1 MICAIVELESDRNLL
16 VMRGIACRKRSE
28 EFIVRVY
35 TLRYCYE
42 GHCYK
47 ATHKS
52 TLRYWNCYLSVKE
65 NFLSRWFLLSLL
77 KNFSVYTTRKHCIY
91 DTPSMTVLEN
101 HFRIWRSGNF
111 VNRGTKI
118 CFYVVHFK
126 AIINNHLRMYGSG
139 NLVIA

>member
-1 MICAIVELESDRNLL
+1 MVQRRQLINPLCAI
-16 VMRGIACRKRSE
+16 GIAISQLKKIFDPGGSS
-28 EFIVRVY
+28 F
-35 TLRYCYE
+35 
-42 GHCYK
+42 
-47 ATHKS
+47 
-52 TLRYWNCYLSVKE
+52 
-65 NFLSRWFLLSLL
+65 SLL
-77 KNFSVYTTRKHCIY
+77 KTFSVYTTRKHCIY
-91 DTPSMTVLEN
+91 DAPSMTVLEN